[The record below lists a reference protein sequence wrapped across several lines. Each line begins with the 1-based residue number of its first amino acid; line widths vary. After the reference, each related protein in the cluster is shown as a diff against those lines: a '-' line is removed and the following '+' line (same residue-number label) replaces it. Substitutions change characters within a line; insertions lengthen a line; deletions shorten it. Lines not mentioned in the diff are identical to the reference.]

1 MHWCLSSRLLQKVK
15 KRKESRMILNLNRSD
30 NLYRCHLYYVVT
42 DYFTFKEGLCFPPS
56 KKIKIFTRNRN
67 QIFLDMKKSIFFL
80 RMLPKFL
87 LKNCRVKLIMFF
99 LLYIKILFS
108 IKLKRKK
115 GKKEENIFP
124 LKSNNRS
131 LISYILIDF
140 FRLIHYVCYS
150 SLWF

>member
-1 MHWCLSSRLLQKVK
+1 MPWMHWCLSSRLLQKVK

-99 LLYIKILFS
+99 FALHQNIIFYKIK
-108 IKLKRKK
+108 KKKRKK
-115 GKKEENIFP
+115 GRKYFP
-124 LKSNNRS
+124 FK
-131 LISYILIDF
+131 
-140 FRLIHYVCYS
+140 VK
-150 SLWF
+150 